1 MLFLIAIFMII
12 FSILNIY
19 SPKKTK
25 LVSLMLLLL
34 ILVLFIGNNDN
45 PDYLA
50 YLRNYEK
57 IENNSFKEFVF
68 SSGYFGFDFL
78 QYISYNIG
86 FNYNMFVLLVSLI
99 GYGLIVNTIRFFSIN
114 ENYVLLL
121 YFIYP
126 FFFDLIQ
133 LKNFLAM
140 SILIYSIKYLLS
152 NKKSDTFRYIML
164 IFVASL
170 IHPVSIV
177 YLCLLITKFSYKN
190 MIFVFLTILS
200 FLVSIGIRFNFIN
213 LAFLESV
220 FFADDFLVTKFTY
233 FETRVRYGF
242 LVFSFFNLYSL
253 LLIILSIKILEKN
266 NKKNYSHEDY
276 KNSKEYKFAYL
287 MGEVNLFLTI
297 ICLPFYFINSNFFRI
312 YRNIFLLNYIAFAI
326 TRQNYCEEYPNNN
339 LIAISY
345 DLLVY
350 LLILILF
357 FYSFVYSDNG
367 IERILK
373 PIFNNNLFL
382 DVFKI

>member
-19 SPKKTK
+19 SPRKTK

-45 PDYLA
+45 PDYLG
-50 YLRNYEK
+50 YLRDYEN

-68 SSGYFGFDFL
+68 SSGYPGFNFL
-78 QYISYNIG
+78 QFISYNIG

-99 GYGLIVNTIRFFSIN
+99 GYGLIVNTIKFFSIN

-152 NKKSDTFRYIML
+152 NKKLDTFKYIIL
-164 IFVASL
+164 IFLASL
-170 IHPVSIV
+170 IHPVSII

-190 MIFVFLTILS
+190 KIFVFLTILS

-373 PIFNNNLFL
+373 PIFNNNLF
-382 DVFKI
+382 